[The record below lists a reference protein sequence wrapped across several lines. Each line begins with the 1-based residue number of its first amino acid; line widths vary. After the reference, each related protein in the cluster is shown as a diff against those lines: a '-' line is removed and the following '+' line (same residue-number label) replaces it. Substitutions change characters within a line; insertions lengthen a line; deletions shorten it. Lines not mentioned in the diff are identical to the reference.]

1 MKSAQQELFPGDV
14 VSPERRSVL
23 GNGDYG
29 ATAEVT
35 TPGVGV
41 KTVPP
46 SIAPPYRPLLTDG
59 IYRGR
64 KSESGASRA
73 ACMDPDVS
81 LEGNGGRDKTRDSRL
96 DMLFSDN
103 RQYLQVM
110 QRPDFRRMDVVLRE
124 PSPIM
129 WHVGRAVVNV
139 LA

>member
-1 MKSAQQELFPGDV
+1 MKSAQQQLLPGDV
-14 VSPERRSVL
+14 VSPERRLVL

-35 TPGVGV
+35 TPGIRV

-46 SIAPPYRPLLTDG
+46 SITPPYRPLLTDG

-64 KSESGASRA
+64 KLESGASRA
-73 ACMDPDVS
+73 ACMDPHAS
-81 LEGNGGRDKTRDSRL
+81 PEGNGGRDKTRDSRL
-96 DMLFSDN
+96 DMLFGDN

-110 QRPDFRRMDVVLRE
+110 QRANFRRMDVVLRE
-124 PSPIM
+124 PFPIV

-139 LA
+139 LS